1 MRRLIAQIRNLMPFD
16 TPEAQRCADSC
27 SGCSAKLLAYLET
40 EIDSWET
47 RLAEGEQPSF
57 GDLSRLAR
65 TGRKIHAVL
74 LRNGLVD
81 PLEPEQSVDTVPQPR
96 ARN

>member
-1 MRRLIAQIRNLMPFD
+1 MHRLIAQIRKAMPFGA
-16 TPEAQRCADSC
+16 PEAQRCPDSC

-47 RLAEGEQPSF
+47 RLAEGAQPNF

-65 TGRKIHAVL
+65 TGRKVHAVL
-74 LRNGLVD
+74 LRNGLVE
-81 PLEPEQSVDTVPQPR
+81 PLEPEQSADVVAQLRPR
-96 ARN
+96 N